1 MEPLRGGDRI
11 PMTSPHLHVEI
22 TEDGSWVTLTLDR
35 PPLHILDLE
44 LLDTLDKV
52 AGVCAESNVQV
63 VVVRSTGTKA
73 FSAGVAVEDHVPER
87 IETMLATFHSALNRL
102 RDMPAT
108 TVAAVQ
114 GHCLGGGM
122 ELAMACDLV
131 VADEGALFAQPEIK
145 LGCYP
150 PWAAAFYP
158 ERLGRGRTLDL
169 LLTGRTLTAAEAES
183 WGVVHRLAPAGELDD
198 VVEFLVGEL
207 LAQSAAVARLTR
219 RAVDAGGDLAE
230 SERIYIDELAAT
242 HDMAE
247 GLAAFLE
254 KRPPVWRDE

>member
-1 MEPLRGGDRI
+1 
-11 PMTSPHLHVEI
+11 MTSSPHLHVE
-22 TEDGSWVTLTLDR
+22 TTADGRRATLTLDR
-35 PPLHILDLE
+35 PPLHILDLDLLAALDAATAE
-44 LLDTLDKV
+44 L
-52 AGVCAESNVQV
+52 AESEVQV
-63 VVVRSTGTKA
+63 VVVRSTGAKA

-87 IETMLATFHSALNRL
+87 IESMLETFHRGLNRL

-131 VADEGALFAQPEIK
+131 VASENARFAQPEIK

-169 LLTGRTLTAAEAES
+169 LLTGRTLTAAEAER
-183 WGVVHRLAPAGELDD
+183 WGVVQRLAPAGELDAA
-198 VVEFLVGEL
+198 VEGLVGEL
-207 LAQSAAVARLTR
+207 LAQSPVVAQLTR

-230 SERIYIDELAAT
+230 SERLYIDELAAT

-247 GLAAFLE
+247 GLEAFLE
-254 KRPPVWRDE
+254 KRPPVWRGE

>member
-1 MEPLRGGDRI
+1 
-11 PMTSPHLHVEI
+11 MTSPHLHVDRPTAENRRA
-22 TEDGSWVTLTLDR
+22 TLTLDR
-35 PPLHILDLE
+35 PPLHVLDLDLLAALDEATAE
-44 LLDTLDKV
+44 L
-52 AGVCAESNVQV
+52 AGGSAQV

-87 IETMLATFHSALNRL
+87 IETMLATFHRALDRL

-108 TVAAVQ
+108 TVAAVG

-131 VADEGALFAQPEIK
+131 VADEGARFAQPEIK

-183 WGVVHRLAPAGELDD
+183 WGVVHRLVPAGELDAA
-198 VVEFLVGEL
+198 VEGLVGEL
-207 LAQSAAVARLTR
+207 LAQSATVARLTR

-254 KRPPVWRDE
+254 KRPPVWRGK